1 MLEVTRHVA
10 PSAAVAEIQIHQA
23 VQLVDVSVHH
33 LVADIAKRPVEVL
46 FVIKEDQTT
55 AGQAAHDLGGNPG
68 VVAQV
73 DDVHD
78 DIAVDKQKR

>member
-1 MLEVTRHVA
+1 M
-10 PSAAVAEIQIHQA
+10 PSAAIAEIQIHQA
-23 VQLVDVSVHH
+23 VQLIDAPVHH
-33 LVADIAKRPVEVL
+33 LVSNVAKRPVEVL

-78 DIAVDKQKR
+78 DIAVDKQQR

>member
-1 MLEVTRHVA
+1 M
-10 PSAAVAEIQIHQA
+10 PSAAVAEIQIHQL
-23 VQLVDVSVHH
+23 VQLIDGSVHH
-33 LVADIAKRPVEVL
+33 LVANVTKRPVEVL

-55 AGQAAHDLGGNPG
+55 AGEAAHDLWGNSR